1 MVQSSQWIKRSSIR
15 NRSYRLIDGFCE
27 PHRQL
32 DGCYSSLDEALAEAI
47 HWLQQRPDQCAEQL
61 IGVEVSSANDDWRTC
76 RLPAALLCA
85 LRP

>member
-1 MVQSSQWIKRSSIR
+1 MVQSPRGIKPAPIGD
-15 NRSYRLIDGFCE
+15 RSYRLIDGFCE

-32 DGCYSSLDEALAEAI
+32 DGRYESLDEALGDAI
-47 HWLQQRPDQCAEQL
+47 RWLQQRPDQCEDQL
-61 IGVEVSSANDDWRTC
+61 IGVEVSSANGDWRTC